1 MLCAWLLVSCNATLL
16 PTLLYELLLFRML
29 ASLFSDAVC
38 CAVQVQ
44 RLAINYERAEAA
56 AKLEAEVAVEEAQTQ
71 LQAGQF
77 AQQQLHQQ
85 LAMREQQTEAR
96 LAAAAD
102 ALTAA
107 TAEIE
112 QLSMQLLQAQ
122 QDLQQQREQRQ
133 QQQLD
138 EVSFPLL
145 QASPVTNDTQYDRV

>member
-1 MLCAWLLVSCNATLL
+1 MT
-16 PTLLYELLLFRML
+16 
-29 ASLFSDAVC
+29 C

-44 RLAINYERAEAA
+44 GLALRFERAEAA

-71 LQAGQF
+71 LQAAHL
-77 AQQQLHQQ
+77 AQQQLQQQ
-85 LAMREQQTEAR
+85 LDMREQQTEAR

-122 QDLQQQREQRQ
+122 RDLEQQREQRQ
-133 QQQLD
+133 PD
-138 EVSFPLL
+138 EVCVCGQCCYP
-145 QASPVTNDTQYDRV
+145 NIRVVLRIQLVSAAELTHIPDARAKCCAWLVSHAGDATPTRGTAG